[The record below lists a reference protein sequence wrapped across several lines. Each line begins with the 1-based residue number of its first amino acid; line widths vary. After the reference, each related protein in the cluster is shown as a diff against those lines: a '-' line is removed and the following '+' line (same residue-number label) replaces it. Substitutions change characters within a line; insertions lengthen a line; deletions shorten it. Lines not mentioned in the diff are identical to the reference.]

1 MKIRLELDGSITE
14 DEVVIRCRTLSGEVQ
29 MMQKTL
35 ADLAAR
41 NQRFV
46 FYKGDKEY
54 YLPLEDILFFE
65 TEGKVIFA
73 HTGDEMYQV
82 KYRLYELEEFL
93 PGHFMRIS
101 KSTILN
107 TNKVYSIQRN
117 LTASSVVEFQN
128 THKQVFVSRY
138 YYRPLKNKL
147 EEKRNQL

>member
-14 DEVVIRCRTLSGEVQ
+14 DEVVIRCRTLSEEVQ

-35 ADLAAR
+35 ADLAAG

-73 HTGDEMYQV
+73 HTGYEMYQV

-117 LTASSVVEFQN
+117 LTASSVV
-128 THKQVFVSRY
+128 
-138 YYRPLKNKL
+138 
-147 EEKRNQL
+147 

>member
-73 HTGDEMYQV
+73 HTGDSG
-82 KYRLYELEEFL
+82 LA
-93 PGHFMRIS
+93 GAGG
-101 KSTILN
+101 
-107 TNKVYSIQRN
+107 
-117 LTASSVVEFQN
+117 TADGR
-128 THKQVFVSRY
+128 TALLCRADC
-138 YYRPLKNKL
+138 RGTDLKNERHRGQRYAGDQTGTVPPL
-147 EEKRNQL
+147 